1 MELMRKHSIRHL
13 PVMATAS
20 GEDSALALQNVL
32 TAAQRYEASA
42 RKNFNAY
49 LPKLTDAFGSA
60 EGGQI
65 FDALKEAPAAFDS
78 DSRPLVQ
85 RAGAA
90 AAKLQL
96 SVQRLEAVENQE
108 DNLHNSFPVGVISI
122 RDLLLATVSQ
132 QARRPRPSL
141 ALARLR
147 SPSPAFAHPRPPSL
161 APSGDADARLAQRG
175 EALAHRRARRLLG
188 VSSGRARRG

>member
-85 RAGAA
+85 RAGLRDDARELTQPRMLRAA
-90 AAKLQL
+90 ERAGDR
-96 SVQRLEAVENQE
+96 VR
-108 DNLHNSFPVGVISI
+108 DGRSI
-122 RDLLLATVSQ
+122 RVQ
-132 QARRPRPSL
+132 QL
-141 ALARLR
+141 V
-147 SPSPAFAHPRPPSL
+147 
-161 APSGDADARLAQRG
+161 Q
-175 EALAHRRARRLLG
+175 
-188 VSSGRARRG
+188 